1 MLRNF
6 RNIAT
11 VSLSTGASRILGLVR
26 DVLIYAGLGAG
37 IWSSAF
43 LLAFTLPN
51 LFRRLLGE
59 GALTSALIPIFGE
72 VLNREGRGAAFNFF
86 SAVTVRV
93 LLLLSFLTAFGMLL
107 LGAFVLSGS
116 LNMRWSL
123 AGELSVL
130 LLPYMLFICLSAV
143 FAAGLQVFGRFTA
156 AAATPVVL
164 NLAMIFAM
172 GGGMLLGR
180 PPEEMI
186 YWLCGGVLV
195 GGVLQLF
202 IPAIDFARQ
211 GWRPKMSRAA
221 EAPMRELRALL
232 LPALAGAAILQV
244 NIMISRLLAHGLNE
258 SAVSVLYLASRLME
272 LPLGLF
278 AISVT
283 TVFFPLMADSLA
295 RKDEAAFAES
305 FSSGLRMVLGISVP
319 AGIGLLLL
327 GEPVVEL
334 LRFGRFEGADAKTV
348 AGLVGIY
355 GCGLP
360 FYSAATFATRGLHA
374 SKAIPCTVRVS
385 AICLLVNL
393 VGSLILMQFLAERG
407 LALANVIAA
416 MVQAI
421 LLWRALTHR
430 HNSIRLASLRGT
442 GIKILASTAIMA
454 VFCQGGLLLLNTSNL
469 AGKLHALIAV
479 AALIPGGIT
488 IYFYTL
494 YIQGFEELS
503 LLAGKFR
510 KKLQSSAEH

>member
-6 RNIAT
+6 RNIAA

-26 DVLIYAGLGAG
+26 DILIYAGLGAG
-37 IWSSAF
+37 IWASAF

-59 GALTSALIPIFGE
+59 GALTSALVPVLSE
-72 VLNREGRGAAFNFF
+72 VVNRDGRGEAFRFF
-86 SAVTVRV
+86 SAVAARV
-93 LLLLSFLTAFGMLL
+93 LILLSLLTTLGMLL
-107 LGAFVLSGS
+107 LGALVLTET

-143 FAAGLQVFGRFTA
+143 FAAGLHVFGRFTA

-164 NLAMIFAM
+164 NLAMIVAM
-172 GGGMLLGR
+172 GSAMLLRR
-180 PPEEMI
+180 PPEEI
-186 YWLCGGVLV
+186 VYWLCGGVLV

-202 IPAIDFARQ
+202 VPAIDFARL
-211 GWRPKMSRAA
+211 GWRPKAGKAA
-221 EAPMRELRALL
+221 QAPMRELRALL

-295 RKDEAAFAES
+295 RKDEVAFTES
-305 FSSGLRMVLGISVP
+305 FSSGLRLVLGISVP

-327 GEPVVEL
+327 AEPVVEL

-348 AGLVGIY
+348 AGLVAIY

-360 FYSAATFATRGLHA
+360 FYAAATFATRGLHA
-374 SKAIPCTVRVS
+374 SKAIPCTVRV
-385 AICLLVNL
+385 AGICLLVNL
-393 VGSLILMQFLAERG
+393 VGSFVLMQFWAERG

-416 MVQAI
+416 VVQAV
-421 LLWRALTHR
+421 LLWRALAHR
-430 HNSIRLASLRGT
+430 HDSLRLATLWHAGT
-442 GIKILASTAIMA
+442 KILISTALMA
-454 VFCQGGLLLLNTSNL
+454 GFCMGGLFLLNASNL
-469 AGKLHALIAV
+469 AGKLHAVVAIAT
-479 AALIPGGIT
+479 LIPGGIAV
-488 IYFYTL
+488 YSYSV
-494 YIQGFEELS
+494 YVQGFEELS
-503 LLAGKFR
+503 LLARKFR
-510 KKLQSSAEH
+510 KS